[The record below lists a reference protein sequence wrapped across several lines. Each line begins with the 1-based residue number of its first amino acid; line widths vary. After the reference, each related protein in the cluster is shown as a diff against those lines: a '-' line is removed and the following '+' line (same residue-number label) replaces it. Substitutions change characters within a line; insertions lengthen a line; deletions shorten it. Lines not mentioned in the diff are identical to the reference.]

1 MILILILP
9 LFYKRSL
16 SDSIIHDAQFRMSCH
31 QDSGIAGTTLTGETA
46 DSETAEDHCVC
57 GKTVACIGSPTLSV
71 KQVKILSPY
80 CDVNRW

>member
-1 MILILILP
+1 MP
-9 LFYKRSL
+9 WTTKVSSFSL
-16 SDSIIHDAQFRMSCH
+16 SDSVIHDAQFRMSCH

-71 KQVKILSPY
+71 KRVRGVTIEDTVALL
-80 CDVNRW
+80 